1 MRRMTPRRPR
11 ALVVSAGVIAACAL
25 AGTAGCAAAPGTGP
39 WPAPATGPVTVTLV
53 SGADASISAGDKPVN
68 SRDTGMY
75 RQLVDWWNAYEAPV
89 THITVQLDLIG
100 GGSATEDHS
109 EMLGSAQAGD
119 PRYDIYNL
127 DSQWVPEFAAG
138 GYIRLLD
145 GHLGTGGF
153 LPQPLAS
160 GKDPSGRLYAAPFTT
175 DVGLLYYRA
184 DLVHQPAS
192 RLATFNQVMQAARS
206 DRAGDPDITEG
217 YSGQFAAYE
226 GLTVNLLEIIRGYEP
241 DAIGP
246 DGTIRDPAA
255 VATGLQQLID
265 QMGTGGQIPG
275 SELSA
280 TEAQSFTAFAT
291 GKAVFMRNW
300 PIYYN
305 RIATSTLPGSSQ
317 VAQNLRVM
325 PLPFPSVLG
334 GQDLAIS
341 TASPHPDAALQVVR
355 FLTSRQAE
363 ECLFAVGGFPA
374 TRQDAYTKDYRKAPP
389 LPGDYQAPGYAAV
402 KGRPLCGDKPGR
414 QLRIGPTILKAI
426 GKTIPRPV
434 TPYYTEF
441 STLIQDQVWSLLSAA
456 SLNQGTD
463 LGSAVAVLA
472 TDLQYAAS
480 GHAPPSPGG
489 ASQPPAPTTPASRSL
504 PP

>member
-1 MRRMTPRRPR
+1 MHLTTLHRPLRHPPR
-11 ALVVSAGVIAACAL
+11 AVLRSARVIAACAL
-25 AGTAGCAAAPGTGP
+25 AGTAGCTVPGTGP
-39 WPAPATGPVTVTLV
+39 WPAPATGNVTVTIV
-53 SGADASISAGDKPVN
+53 SGTDASISAGDKPVN

-75 RQLVDWWNAYEAPV
+75 RQLVDWWNEYEAPV
-89 THITVQLDLIG
+89 THITVHLALIS

-109 EMLGSAQAGD
+109 EMLGSAQAGNA
-119 PRYDIYNL
+119 RYDIYNL
-127 DSQWVPEFAAG
+127 DGQWVPEFAAA

-145 GHLGTGGF
+145 GHLDPGGF

-160 GKDPSGRLYAAPFTT
+160 GKDSSGRLYAAPFTT

-192 RLATFNQVMQAARS
+192 SLTTFNQVMQAARS
-206 DRAGDPDITEG
+206 DRAGDAAITEG
-217 YSGQFAAYE
+217 YAGQFAEYE
-226 GLTVNLLEIIRGYEP
+226 GLTVNLLEIIRGYAP

-255 VATGLQQLID
+255 VAAGLQQLMD
-265 QMGTGGQIPG
+265 QMGAGGQIPG
-275 SELSA
+275 AELSA

-291 GKAVFMRNW
+291 GKAMFMRNW
-300 PIYYN
+300 PIYWN

-317 VAQNLRVM
+317 VAQHLGVL

-363 ECLFAVGGFPA
+363 RCLFAVGGFPA
-374 TRQDAYTKDYRKAPP
+374 TRQDAYPKAGP
-389 LPGDYQAPGYAAV
+389 LPGDYQAPGYPRVA
-402 KGRPLCGDKPGR
+402 GHPLCGDVAGR
-414 QLRIGPTILKAI
+414 QVNIGRTILQAI
-426 GKTIPRPV
+426 GKAIPRPV

-441 STLIQDQVWSLLSAA
+441 STLVQDQVSALLNAA
-456 SLNQGTD
+456 SRNQSTD
-463 LGSAVAVLA
+463 LRSAVAVLA
-472 TDLQYAAS
+472 TDLQHAAS
-480 GHAPPSPGG
+480 GHAPP
-489 ASQPPAPTTPASRSL
+489 PPATPSPSEARAGS
-504 PP
+504 